1 MKSSI
6 RVINLNNK
14 NIINDIRTALA
25 NKNGIIAC
33 EIKATQGIIDVI
45 YDEHYIKEEEI
56 FDTIETLGY
65 STI

>member
-6 RVINLNNK
+6 KVINLNNK
-14 NIINDIRTALA
+14 KVISNIRSALA

-33 EIKATQGIIDVI
+33 EIKATQGTIDVI

-56 FDTIETLGY
+56 LDTIENLGY